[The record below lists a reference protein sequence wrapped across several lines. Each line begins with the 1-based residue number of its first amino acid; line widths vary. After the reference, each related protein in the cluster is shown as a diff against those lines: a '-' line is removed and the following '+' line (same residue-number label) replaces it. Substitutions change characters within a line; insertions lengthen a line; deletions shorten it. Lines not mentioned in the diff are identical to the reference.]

1 LKDTVK
7 LADWVLSRHSDLA
20 SERAPWDTVWQELA
34 EFCLPRKAEISAKRS
49 MPDTSRH
56 DVLFD
61 TTAMQGAATLAN
73 GQLAY
78 ITPADSRW
86 FVYEPP
92 RGVSSDRAKQWY
104 AKCSEIAQLML
115 ATSNFYTEIHEV
127 VLSTTPSSAPTRCSC
142 RRAATTR

>member
-1 LKDTVK
+1 LKDEVK

-78 ITPADSRW
+78 ITPADS
-86 FVYEPP
+86 P
-92 RGVSSDRAKQWY
+92 
-104 AKCSEIAQLML
+104 
-115 ATSNFYTEIHEV
+115 V
-127 VLSTTPSSAPTRCSC
+127 VCL
-142 RRAATTR
+142 RAAPRRQQRQGEAVVCQVQ

>member
-1 LKDTVK
+1 VKDQVQ
-7 LADWVLSRHSDLA
+7 LAEWVLMRHQDLA
-20 SERAPWDTVWQELA
+20 SERAPWDVVWQELA

-92 RGVSSDRAKQWY
+92 RGVNSDRAKQW
-104 AKCSEIAQLML
+104 
-115 ATSNFYTEIHEV
+115 
-127 VLSTTPSSAPTRCSC
+127 
-142 RRAATTR
+142 